1 MKSFDDF
8 VPPHIRALPVYA
20 PGKARRQAERESGVA
35 CIKMASNEN
44 PWGPSPR
51 AIDAMTRAAADSNLY
66 PDNFNDQLRFRL
78 AELHALTPEQVL
90 VTDGSTSFLDII
102 AHTLL
107 APGLNAVTSERS
119 FIVYDHVTAASGA
132 TLRKTPMRD
141 GAYFDLD
148 ALLAAIDADTRVVWL
163 ANPNNPTGTLLTA
176 DAVDAFIAR
185 LPAQVL
191 LVLDEAYCDFAED
204 YAARHG
210 LAYTHS
216 LEHVRAGRDVI
227 VLRTFS
233 KAHGLAGLRVG
244 YGFAAP
250 HLINYFARVRTAFSV
265 SGVAEAAALAALA
278 DTDHVRKTIASNTR
292 EVERLM
298 AFFYELG
305 LPAIPTVTNF
315 IAFDVADEAV
325 AVAAAVQKGGVIV
338 RPLTA
343 WGMPRSVRVSVGKPE
358 QNDIFMQALRRAL
371 ARPIAAK

>member
-1 MKSFDDF
+1 MKFDDF

-20 PGKARRQAERESGVA
+20 GGKPRRVAESESGVR

-51 AIDAMTRAAADSNLY
+51 AVEAMAHAAADSNFY
-66 PDNFNDQLRFRL
+66 PDNFNDQLRCRL
-78 AELHALTPEQVL
+78 AELHQLTPEQVL

-119 FIVYDHVTAASGA
+119 FIVYDHVTAAAGGA
-132 TLRKTPMRD
+132 LRKAPMHD
-141 GAYFDLD
+141 GMHYDLD
-148 ALLAAIDADTRVVWL
+148 AVLRSIDAQTRIVWL
-163 ANPNNPTGTLLTA
+163 ANPNNPTGAMLTA
-176 DAVDAFIAR
+176 DLLDAFVTR
-185 LPAQVL
+185 LPAHVL

-204 YAARHG
+204 HAARHG
-210 LAYTHS
+210 LVYTHS
-216 LEHVRAGRDVI
+216 LDYVRAARDVV

-244 YGFAAP
+244 YGFATP
-250 HLINYFARVRTAFSV
+250 RLINYFSRVRTAFSV

-278 DTDHVRKTIASNTR
+278 DTDHVRKTLASNTR

-298 AFFYELG
+298 AFFAELS
-305 LPAIPTVTNF
+305 LHAIPTVTNF
-315 IAFDVADEAV
+315 ICFDVPEEA
-325 AVAAAVQKGGVIV
+325 ATVAAGMQQGGVII

-343 WGMPRSVRVSVGKPE
+343 WGMPRSLRVSVGTPL
-358 QNDIFMQALRRAL
+358 QNDLFMQCLRRAL
-371 ARPIAAK
+371 ARPLAAK